1 MEIISVKLFRVSFYL
16 FYRLFEDF
24 DRKFA
29 YLSNIDRISME
40 LSELIRC
47 SICSTVDCSKPLIEI
62 YILITYRHIYIYMS
76 DIYIYT
82 GK

>member
-1 MEIISVKLFRVSFYL
+1 MGIISVKLFRVSFYL

-40 LSELIRC
+40 LSELIR
-47 SICSTVDCSKPLIEI
+47 SICSTVDCSKPLIENLYTN
-62 YILITYRHIYIYMS
+62 YI
-76 DIYIYT
+76 
-82 GK
+82 

>member
-1 MEIISVKLFRVSFYL
+1 MGIISVKLFRVSFYL

-40 LSELIRC
+40 LSELIR

-62 YILITYRHIYIYMS
+62 YILITYRHIYIY
-76 DIYIYT
+76 T